1 MALDAD
7 KSVADY
13 RALAASYDHATRRIN
28 GVRRAAIAALALRPG
43 ETVLDAG
50 CGTGYCFA
58 QVMTAIGSGG
68 SLLAFDHS
76 ADLLAVAR
84 SRVADAGWRNVVTLQ
99 ARAEAVNF
107 RDEIV
112 HRRVAA
118 PSALLFSYVHDVMQ
132 SEAAL
137 DNLLSQAA
145 PRARVSITSTRLWP
159 RTWWPLC
166 VPVNRY
172 LYRTHERYITN
183 REENFDRPWAK
194 LAARLE
200 DVRLQVHWPG
210 WRYVVTG
217 RLRRGAFQ
225 QGLLTGNPL

>member
-1 MALDAD
+1 MGLDAD

-28 GVRRAAIAALALRPG
+28 GVRRAAIAALALQPG

-58 QVMTAIGSGG
+58 QEMAAIGRSGC
-68 SLLAFDHS
+68 LLAFDHS

-84 SRVADAGWRNVVTLQ
+84 SRVADAGWRNVVMLN
-99 ARAEAVNF
+99 ARADAVDF
-107 RDEIV
+107 RVEIAR
-112 HRRVAA
+112 RRVAA

-145 PRARVSITSTRLWP
+145 PSARVSITGTRLWP
-159 RTWWPLC
+159 HSWWPLC

-194 LAARLE
+194 LATRLD
-200 DVRLQVHWPG
+200 DVCLRVLWPG

-217 RLRRGAFQ
+217 RLRRDVFR
-225 QGLLTGNPL
+225 

>member
-1 MALDAD
+1 MAMNPD

-13 RALAASYDHATRRIN
+13 RALAAHYDYSTRRIN
-28 GVRRAAIAALALRPG
+28 GVRRAAIDALALQPG
-43 ETVLDAG
+43 ETVLDAA

-58 QVMTAIGSGG
+58 QLIDAVGSNGH
-68 SLLAFDHS
+68 LLAFDHS

-84 SRVADAGWRNVVTLQ
+84 GRISAAGWRNVTLLESP
-99 ARAEAVNF
+99 AESVDF
-107 RDEIV
+107 RGEMLRLGIPP
-112 HRRVAA
+112 

-145 PRARVSITSTRLWP
+145 PGARVAITSTRLWP
-159 RTWWPLC
+159 HSWWPLC

-194 LAARLE
+194 FAT
-200 DVRLQVHWPG
+200 RLQDLRLRVHWPG

-217 RLRRGAFQ
+217 RLPPSASVAHR
-225 QGLLTGNPL
+225 LLS

>member
-1 MALDAD
+1 MGLDAD

-28 GVRRAAIAALALRPG
+28 GVRRAAIAALALQPG

-58 QVMTAIGSGG
+58 QEMAAIGHDGC
-68 SLLAFDHS
+68 LLAFDHS

-84 SRVADAGWRNVVTLQ
+84 SRVADAGWCNVVMLN
-99 ARAEAVNF
+99 ARADAVDF
-107 RDEIV
+107 RVEIAR
-112 HRRVAA
+112 RRVAA

-137 DNLLSQAA
+137 DNLLSQAT
-145 PRARVSITSTRLWP
+145 PGARVSITGTRLWP
-159 RTWWPLC
+159 HSWWPLC

-194 LAARLE
+194 LATRLD
-200 DVRLQVHWPG
+200 DVCLRVHWPG

-217 RLRRGAFQ
+217 RLRRDVFR
-225 QGLLTGNPL
+225 